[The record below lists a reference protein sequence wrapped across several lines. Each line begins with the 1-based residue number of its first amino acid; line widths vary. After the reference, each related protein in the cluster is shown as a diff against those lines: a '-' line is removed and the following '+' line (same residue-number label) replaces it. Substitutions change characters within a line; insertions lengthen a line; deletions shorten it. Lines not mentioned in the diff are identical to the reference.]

1 MEEARGSERAARGPL
16 TTAARSP
23 DDHHISTNMI
33 ASCCGSLLLVDS
45 PKYRTNIVL
54 MFPEFTRHSADI
66 PPTLAR
72 TNAQDWPE
80 DRLSAL
86 PPKANIFN
94 SSDGSRRV
102 EPEGHADGLAAI
114 ERRQTLSDTDVEPRE
129 GETTFQRLLEDAGGV
144 VACLDLPEH
153 PHSFRLRS

>member
-1 MEEARGSERAARGPL
+1 M
-16 TTAARSP
+16 
-23 DDHHISTNMI
+23 STVVL
-33 ASCCGSLLLVDS
+33 ATRLVTHRVSL
-45 PKYRTNIVL
+45 R
-54 MFPEFTRHSADI
+54 R
-66 PPTLAR
+66 
-72 TNAQDWPE
+72 PE
-80 DRLSAL
+80 DKLSAL

-129 GETTFQRLLEDAGGV
+129 GETTFQRLLEDAGGA

-153 PHSFRLRS
+153 PNSMSARRRANADA